1 MTHATIGTVYLT
13 VEDLDRQLQFYTHNI
28 GLKLHRRDGNT
39 AYLGTGRTDLLA
51 LTQNATAP
59 RAQRTAGLYHF
70 AILVPSRLEL
80 AKTLANLIQTRTP
93 IQGFSDHAVSEALYL
108 SDAEGNG
115 IEIYRDRPRSEWPM
129 DGDRLTMTTL
139 PLDLDNLLSELSSR
153 DVEWDGLHAD
163 TIMGHI
169 HLHVSHLEPAVDFY
183 RDVLGMDLVMR
194 YGAMAAFMSYDGY
207 HHHIGLNTWAGVGA
221 PQQQSGAPGLHH
233 YLLYVD
239 DARYADIQSRID
251 AAGTPTETQDNGL
264 LVRDPSGNAILVT
277 ARSSQVSVEAGEL
290 ATKQG

>member
-1 MTHATIGTVYLT
+1 MTHTTIGTVYLT
-13 VEDLDRQLQFYTHNI
+13 VEDLDRQLQFYTQNI
-28 GLKLHRRDGNT
+28 GLKLHRRDGDR
-39 AYLGTGRTDLLA
+39 AYLGAGGADLLA

-59 RAQRTAGLYHF
+59 RAPRTAGLYHF

-80 AKTLANLIQTRTP
+80 AKTLAHLIQTRTP
-93 IQGFSDHAVSEALYL
+93 MQGFSDHAVSEALYL
-108 SDAEGNG
+108 PDAEGNG

-129 DGDRLTMTTL
+129 DGDRLTMATL
-139 PLDLDNLLSELSSR
+139 PLDLDNLLAELS
-153 DVEWDGLHAD
+153 DDEWNGLHAD

-207 HHHIGLNTWAGVGA
+207 HHHVGLNTWAGVGA
-221 PQQQSGAPGLHH
+221 PQQPAGAPGLHH

-251 AAGTPTETQDNGL
+251 AAGTPAEAQDNGL

-277 ARSSQVSVEAGEL
+277 VRSSIAHR
-290 ATKQG
+290 QGVLYQSTTS